1 MKSKIKEETMSKLIE
16 ENMMKIQKDV
26 SNLKRDFKKLVLRNE
41 MLPREFK
48 IPKVGIMLKS
58 RKAHASR
65 N

>member
-26 SNLKRDFKKLVLRNE
+26 SNLKRDFKKLVLTNE

-48 IPKVGIMLKS
+48 IPKVSILLK
-58 RKAHASR
+58 K
-65 N
+65 

>member
-1 MKSKIKEETMSKLIE
+1 MSKLIE

-48 IPKVGIMLKS
+48 IPKVSILLKS
-58 RKAHASR
+58 RKAHASTK
-65 N
+65 